1 MRVILIR
8 SAKNTNEVLAD
19 TSYDVYTAERSEDPL
34 IINEQDI
41 INLANNL
48 KNSKFKIDKCKFTF
62 NYNSFYSYKNANL
75 NVY

>member
-8 SAKNTNEVLAD
+8 SAKNTNDVLAD

-48 KNSKFKIDKCKFTF
+48 KNSNFKIDKCKFNF
-62 NYNSFYSYKNANL
+62 NFVSLFLCLYF
-75 NVY
+75 